1 MIALEVAGSPFT
13 VAENTF
19 GRLFVRTR
27 PIRLLD
33 PPSSTLSLLC
43 LLPNLGT
50 FFTLAS
56 KAVRVR
62 RAFYRD
68 GRPFSDSSLGDV
80 QSSA

>member
-33 PPSSTLSLLC
+33 PSSSIPFPLMSTTEFGDIFHTGEQGSAC
-43 LLPNLGT
+43 SPRILP
-50 FFTLAS
+50 
-56 KAVRVR
+56 
-62 RAFYRD
+62 
-68 GRPFSDSSLGDV
+68 
-80 QSSA
+80 